1 MVKQIQLIIRLLKD
15 KRVHP
20 LIKMLPLLSLVY
32 LIWSPDLLFGPIDD
46 TVVIALFIQFFL
58 ALVPD
63 EIIDELKID
72 QEIQED
78 SLAERE
84 DIIEGE
90 FWEEWPQAFKKE
102 NSLRGSFFVRI
113 GLEKILFVIP
123 IIELQFELNIFPGL
137 PNPKLDHVSIVSF
150 LKMGCDNGDLIR

>member
-63 EIIDELKID
+63 EIIDELKLD

-78 SLAERE
+78 SLAKKE

-90 FWEEWPQAFKKE
+90 FWEE
-102 NSLRGSFFVRI
+102 
-113 GLEKILFVIP
+113 
-123 IIELQFELNIFPGL
+123 
-137 PNPKLDHVSIVSF
+137 
-150 LKMGCDNGDLIR
+150 

>member
-1 MVKQIQLIIRLLKD
+1 MAKQFQLIIRLLKD

-20 LIKMLPLLSLVY
+20 LIKLLPVLSLVY

-63 EIIDELKID
+63 EIIDELKMD
-72 QEIQED
+72 QEIQES
-78 SLAERE
+78 SLAERD

-90 FWEEWPQAFKKE
+90 FWEE
-102 NSLRGSFFVRI
+102 
-113 GLEKILFVIP
+113 
-123 IIELQFELNIFPGL
+123 
-137 PNPKLDHVSIVSF
+137 
-150 LKMGCDNGDLIR
+150 